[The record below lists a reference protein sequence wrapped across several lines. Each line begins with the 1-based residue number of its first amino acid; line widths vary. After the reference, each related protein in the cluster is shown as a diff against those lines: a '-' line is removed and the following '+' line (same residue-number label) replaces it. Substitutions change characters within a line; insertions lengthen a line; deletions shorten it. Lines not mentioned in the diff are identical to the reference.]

1 MKEISDKQKD
11 IIAFIN
17 AFIERHSYSPSVRE
31 IAEACNINSPTVA
44 QYHLNILERKGYIRR
59 GHKVFRSIT
68 LPDMQNREFSI
79 PMMGTIAAGSP
90 IPVPGNDG
98 WTTISEENIE
108 IPRDLIRGRDDV
120 YALRVKGT
128 SMIDALIDDG
138 DIVLL
143 QQVSSV
149 EDGATVAIW
158 LKDKQEVTLKKI
170 YREGDRV
177 CLKPA
182 NKTMKPLYYKS
193 DNVEIQGKVIG
204 IIRTL

>member
-31 IAEACNINSPTVA
+31 IAEACNINSSTVA

-108 IPRDLIRGRDDV
+108 IPRDLFRGQDDV

-182 NKTMKPLYYKS
+182 NKTMKPLYCKS

>member
-108 IPRDLIRGRDDV
+108 IPRDLFRGQDDV

-149 EDGATVAIW
+149 EDGATVAVW

-182 NKTMKPLYYKS
+182 NKTMKPLYCKS